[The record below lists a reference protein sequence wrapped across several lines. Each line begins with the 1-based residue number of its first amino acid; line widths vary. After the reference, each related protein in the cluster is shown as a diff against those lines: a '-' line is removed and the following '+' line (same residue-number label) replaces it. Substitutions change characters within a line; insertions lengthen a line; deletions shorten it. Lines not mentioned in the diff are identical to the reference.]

1 MQNLKMF
8 LEYRTVNEVVIK
20 CSETGKEINPEYTID
35 DEESLNDLINRYKQN
50 KQQFENASIFFC
62 YLKGNTWIAKTKIN
76 YSLDLGRISDKFLSS
91 GKVNYSLDDVKSLVE
106 SGDTMIIFVN
116 KIQ

>member
-20 CSETGKEINPEYTID
+20 CSETGKEINPEYTIC

-50 KQQFENASIFFC
+50 KQQFEN
-62 YLKGNTWIAKTKIN
+62 T
-76 YSLDLGRISDKFLSS
+76 
-91 GKVNYSLDDVKSLVE
+91 
-106 SGDTMIIFVN
+106 
-116 KIQ
+116 